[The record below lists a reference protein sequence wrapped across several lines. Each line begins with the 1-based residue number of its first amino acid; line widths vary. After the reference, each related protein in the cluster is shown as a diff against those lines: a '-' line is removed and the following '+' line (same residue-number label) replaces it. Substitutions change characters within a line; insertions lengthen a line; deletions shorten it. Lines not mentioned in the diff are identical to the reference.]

1 MAAPRKSKSQK
12 EKEALA
18 EFSRQ
23 LSQLPDPRRR
33 QGQRYPL
40 ESVMIIALMSMVV
53 GADDAE
59 SMQEWGEINEKW
71 LSGFLELPHGI
82 PSQDVFLAVFAA
94 LNPQAFSAM
103 FVSWMD
109 LLRVRLKASGK
120 HIAVDGKTSRRS
132 FDRSS
137 DRGPVHT
144 VSAWLS
150 DAGLVLGQVK
160 TGDKSNEI
168 TAIPELLRMIDIR
181 GVTVTID
188 AMGCQTEIAKVI
200 VERGAE
206 YLLAVKDNQP
216 TLHADIQETFADA
229 VGDHRRPVDR
239 PSAALETVTSVE
251 KGHGRIEERT
261 VRVCRDLSML
271 STAKRWKRLAF
282 IAMVTSTRTD
292 VNTGKT
298 SCENRYYIGSDEG
311 SAAVTIATLIR
322 RHWSIENEL
331 HWRLDMAFN
340 EDAARHRIGNCAQNL
355 ATLRHFSLNLV
366 KNMPG
371 RRLGVANTRKILGWD
386 RSAFIRLFTAPE
398 K

>member
-1 MAAPRKSKSQK
+1 
-12 EKEALA
+12 
-18 EFSRQ
+18 
-23 LSQLPDPRRR
+23 
-33 QGQRYPL
+33 
-40 ESVMIIALMSMVV
+40 MVV

-59 SMQEWGEINEKW
+59 SMQEWGEINDKW

-94 LNPQAFSAM
+94 LDPQAFSAL

-120 HIAVDGKTSRRS
+120 HVAVDGKTSRRS

-137 DRGPVHT
+137 ERGPVHT

-311 SAAVTIATLIR
+311 SSAGAIATLIR

-340 EDAARHRIGNCAQNL
+340 EDAARHRVRNCAQNF